1 MTITELGALGE
12 FVGSIGVI
20 ATLVY
25 LAIQIRQ
32 NTNQLH
38 NNERALRRAENN
50 AIMQNW
56 SDLRRLIMSDA
67 SFAEITV
74 RGRTDYGSLDSVER
88 ERVGAWAS
96 EVIWINYH
104 VWQRVQESIF
114 EPDQWDRARP
124 NVVEVVRGPAGLAAW
139 ERMRRRFDSAFVEDV
154 ERALK

>member
-1 MTITELGALGE
+1 MNIIELGALGE
-12 FVGSIGVI
+12 FLGSIGVV

-38 NNERALRRAENN
+38 NNERSLRRAENN

-56 SDLRRLIMSDA
+56 SDLRRLVMSDA
-67 SFAEITV
+67 TFAEITV
-74 RGRTDYGSLDSVER
+74 RGRTDYGSLDAVER

-104 VWQRVQESIF
+104 LWQRVQESIF
-114 EPDQWDRARP
+114 EPEQWGRAQP
-124 NVVEVVRGPAGLAAW
+124 IVVEVVRGPAGLSAW
-139 ERMRRRFDSAFVEDV
+139 ERMRGRFDSAFVEDV
-154 ERALK
+154 EGAL